1 LVLSASMF
9 ENFSGDDAFDL
20 IGSGF
25 LRTVVDGGATQ
36 VQVDPDGGGD
46 SFITLANLNG
56 NVSNGVL
63 ADHVIVQHDL
73 FV

>member
-1 LVLSASMF
+1 MF
-9 ENFSGDDAFDL
+9 ENFTGDDAFDL
-20 IGSGF
+20 IGSGY
-25 LRTVVDGGATQ
+25 LRTVSAGGTIQ
-36 VQVDPDGGGD
+36 IQVDADGGGD
-46 SFITLANLNG
+46 AFVTMASLNG